1 MLEALTAAIVA
12 ASPIH
17 SPHPRR
23 RMRASSAVA
32 ARASITPAS
41 EATAA
46 SPRHRQVSA
55 NTTSASHSQANQG
68 CCGRLK
74 ENGSA
79 TGTRPVCENQ
89 FARADVPTGVAIGKQ
104 RPQTLGMGECRQQ
117 QRAEKHIEQRGT
129 SSLRSRLRVRRCWN
143 GGWTW
148 NPANQIGRTDG
159 NLEVR
164 VLELVLL
171 AGGAAPAKLIHLR

>member
-17 SPHPRR
+17 NPQPRR

-32 ARASITPAS
+32 ASASTAPAS
-41 EATAA
+41 AATPA

-55 NTTSASHSQANQG
+55 NTTSASHSQANHG

-79 TGTRPVCENQ
+79 TGTRPVCRISSPVRMCQPVSPSESS
-89 FARADVPTGVAIGKQ
+89 D
-104 RPQTLGMGECRQQ
+104 PQTLWMGECRQQ
-117 QRAEKHIEQRGT
+117 
-129 SSLRSRLRVRRCWN
+129 
-143 GGWTW
+143 
-148 NPANQIGRTDG
+148 
-159 NLEVR
+159 
-164 VLELVLL
+164 
-171 AGGAAPAKLIHLR
+171 